1 MSDPTATDRAGD
13 PADEPA
19 ATADDPASDP
29 ASDPVVG
36 TGDHTTADTADE
48 GFEPTAVDLR
58 DYVVFDVDLPAGRR
72 VVETDVLAL
81 DLICLEPQQTLA
93 VRTFRT
99 ADAVYTVLG
108 GKAWVVTD
116 EVEVTLDPL
125 QAVLIPA
132 GVPHGL
138 RNSSADPLIMQV
150 VSSPPD
156 ETPVLPAGPTDEA
169 QAERRR
175 DAEKPSLLDR
185 VRKGL
190 GAA

>member
-1 MSDPTATDRAGD
+1 MTTTDA
-13 PADEPA
+13 ADA
-19 ATADDPASDP
+19 
-29 ASDPVVG
+29 
-36 TGDHTTADTADE
+36 
-48 GFEPTAVDLR
+48 FEPKAVDLR

-93 VRTFRT
+93 VLTYRT

-108 GKAWVVTD
+108 GRAWVVTD

-138 RNSSADPLIMQV
+138 RNSSPDPLIMQV

-156 ETPVLPAGPTDEA
+156 EVPILPDGPTD
-169 QAERRR
+169 QAMADKRAK
-175 DAEKPSLLDR
+175 AEKPGVLDR
-185 VRKGL
+185 LRRGL
-190 GAA
+190 GAG